1 MESGVEQSLE
11 GHQGGIFC
19 LAQGGAYLFSGG
31 EDMCIYTW
39 QYAETGFAPLIKL
52 EGPQSAVQRMTTV
65 EGSEG
70 AAGVL
75 VSAHRGGTIHMWDL
89 TSGAPT
95 SVINTGHTNALCAI
109 WLEESYLFT
118 GALDG
123 HVKVWDGAG
132 GQLWDQEI
140 TNQQNMPSGVAAML
154 VVPEG
159 ESSVLVTA
167 CDDKA
172 LKLWVLP
179 TFNKRGIIGARV
191 RHSDVVRCMWSAIR
205 SSQAAWTA
213 TSWCGSLW
221 PSLGHDSTAWR
232 NVRYDPTTPVSAA
245 RAGVCAASGR
255 RAPAHVRRRGGWEQ
269 EEQLGAGGAAGSSRR
284 SRRSRRRGDG
294 EIFGARWM
302 DDSGSAR
309 RLSRSDRE

>member
-191 RHSDVVRCMWSAIR
+191 GHSDVVRCM
-205 SSQAAWTA
+205 
-213 TSWCGSLW
+213 
-221 PSLGHDSTAWR
+221 
-232 NVRYDPTTPVSAA
+232 A
-245 RAGVCAASGR
+245 RGPGNSFFSGGMDGNIM
-255 RAPAHVRRRGGWEQ
+255 VWEFI
-269 EEQLGAGGAAGSSRR
+269 A
-284 SRRSRRRGDG
+284 
-294 EIFGARWM
+294 
-302 DDSGSAR
+302 
-309 RLSRSDRE
+309 